1 MRALCTAWRGIPRHG
16 LRRARWQLG
25 STFSTEAAAL
35 DAYSQVVT
43 NVVDTVGPAV
53 VAVKHR
59 DGKGQGS
66 GFVFSSD
73 GYIVTND
80 HVLGDAGS
88 EIVVSLTDDTVL
100 QAELVGRDP
109 PTDIGIVR
117 IPSRG
122 RSLPSVELGDSAKL
136 RVGQLVVAIGNPLG
150 YANSVSAGVVSALG
164 RSLRSQSGRL
174 IDNII
179 QTDTAINPGN
189 SGGPLVDS
197 HGRAVGVNTAIISGT
212 QGLAFAVPSNT
223 LSFVVSQL
231 MQFGRVKR
239 GYFGIVG
246 GSRAMHRQLQQQHG
260 LMPTAVQV
268 AALDPDGPAQRAGI
282 QPGDLLVAADGQP
295 VGSMDD
301 LYRVLSQRP
310 PQSPLKVTVIVEE
323 DRKLLHGATANQ
335 PRLVPTARPSEG
347 AGVDDVPPGFKETEK
362 VGWYYNAAEK
372 IWWVTSTRK
381 FLWLDEETG
390 EHKELHEGLS
400 LPYTFAGGAASI
412 SEEGASGGA
421 PKTVVIPDL
430 HRVATALKTELA
442 HLDRPSAMLGAF
454 ENETA
459 ARTFHEKLVKRL
471 GAYRG
476 RWLDH
481 QLVSALEA
489 TLQEVLA
496 GGASGTAVSVVLV
509 VGARAWAVATE
520 GAAFHLQV
528 RKAPAPG
535 TSSPTVTTGSAPAK
549 AKFLLLK
556 EAEALYAAA
565 SVGPATR
572 SLDEDF
578 EKLLAPQLSKR
589 WARTGSI
596 ALLRARRTRGVAKPM
611 AVACARLLP
620 EEAEGP
626 TAPEAPA
633 KRLKTGSTSPIFTA
647 GTGGTGS
654 GKADQVRLRQIL
666 LRVKP
671 GAGPPVMDPIRR
683 SQVKRTQEEA
693 EAEMLEILLKLEADG
708 MKSFQKVCRE
718 VSQCPS
724 ALKGGDLAGDMGWLD
739 RVKGVGIQ
747 QDKAKQGV
755 RPQVPAAVLK
765 AAFELQVGEV
775 HDLVSTEIGVHL
787 LQRTA

>member
-1 MRALCTAWRGIPRHG
+1 MCKDANQVLNTGDHDRALRSGEPQAAAFFFDTASGVNYLHSLQIAHRDLKPENILLFGPQLLAKVGDFGWCVELVDGAPR
-16 LRRARWQLG
+16 
-25 STFSTEAAAL
+25 STFCGTLDYAAPEMLLGELHDLSVDLWALGVLFFEMLLAHLGPCALQRSPEDNICSVNFEIPEFTMSRLAAELIASLLRYPPSTRTPRSAAEL
-35 DAYSQVVT
+35 LLHRQRFPC
-43 NVVDTVGPAV
+43 PAPPEPPEPAE
-53 VAVKHR
+53 VAV
-59 DGKGQGS
+59 
-66 GFVFSSD
+66 
-73 GYIVTND
+73 
-80 HVLGDAGS
+80 
-88 EIVVSLTDDTVL
+88 E
-100 QAELVGRDP
+100 
-109 PTDIGIVR
+109 VR
-117 IPSRG
+117 EKPRPKAKSR
-122 RSLPSVELGDSAKL
+122 
-136 RVGQLVVAIGNPLG
+136 
-150 YANSVSAGVVSALG
+150 
-164 RSLRSQSGRL
+164 SGRL
-174 IDNII
+174 EMLGEENSAIDGHVGMRDLVTGVASANIWYTSGNSGKDLWKLKANNPELFKNHATWPSYVR
-179 QTDTAINPGN
+179 TDTAINPGN

-310 PQSPLKVTVIVEE
+310 PQSPLKVRV
-323 DRKLLHGATANQ
+323 L
-335 PRLVPTARPSEG
+335 RPL
-347 AGVDDVPPGFKETEK
+347 PGSIESPEPLGSSALEAIAFC
-362 VGWYYNAAEK
+362 
-372 IWWVTSTRK
+372 
-381 FLWLDEETG
+381 DE
-390 EHKELHEGLS
+390 ELHEGLS

-549 AKFLLLK
+549 AKK

-708 MKSFQKVCRE
+708 MKSFQ
-718 VSQCPS
+718 S
-724 ALKGGDLAGDMGWLD
+724 LGLND
-739 RVKGVGIQ
+739 
-747 QDKAKQGV
+747 
-755 RPQVPAAVLK
+755 
-765 AAFELQVGEV
+765 
-775 HDLVSTEIGVHL
+775 
-787 LQRTA
+787 